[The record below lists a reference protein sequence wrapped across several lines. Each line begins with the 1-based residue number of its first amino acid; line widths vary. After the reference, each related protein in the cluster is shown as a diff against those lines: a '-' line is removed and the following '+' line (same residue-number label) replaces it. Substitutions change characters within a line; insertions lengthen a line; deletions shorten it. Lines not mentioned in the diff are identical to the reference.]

1 MRSIVTIFV
10 VVFTVVL
17 NSISVVNSQ
26 EGGGVAFETPQG
38 QSPIQAE
45 ELPMDLIEDYEDD
58 TLVDKKFLDKAQI
71 TNFIFH

>member
-26 EGGGVAFETPQG
+26 EAGGVAFEADRK
-38 QSPIQAE
+38 S
-45 ELPMDLIEDYEDD
+45 
-58 TLVDKKFLDKAQI
+58 VV
-71 TNFIFH
+71 